1 MPFPAP
7 ETLLP
12 WQSQWG
18 SPSGSMDPR
27 LMFEEYVQRFNEF
40 RDLILTKLEVDSR
53 RLCGLENLLRATI
66 EAKGLKN
73 SSDLDFTT
81 MSVDWWKASVESEL
95 EKLDKEVTVAKSIK
109 LGVGVI
115 ELAKRAR
122 GQKEAST
129 CAGKLEELD
138 TVLASL
144 QAMKATMARAVNLIG
159 QALGQVHR
167 WAGQDIVFN

>member
-1 MPFPAP
+1 
-7 ETLLP
+7 
-12 WQSQWG
+12 
-18 SPSGSMDPR
+18 MDPR

-115 ELAKRAR
+115 ELAKRER
-122 GQKEAST
+122 GQEEEGST

-144 QAMKATMARAVNLIG
+144 QAMKATMARAVSLIG

-167 WAGQDIVFN
+167 WAGRGTEYGFQLSPMIVYRK